1 LGFLLVAFNCFRR
14 GCDAADHLKEFE
26 YCNSNFG
33 IDRVRKALVE
43 LSPEH
48 MAVLQRIRLNW
59 LNTKNPVYMFLS
71 GSVVV
76 NCVWGDETLCKHLE
90 AIRSAGAAE
99 RAGAAY
105 YLPYTLLS
113 DEVVEN
119 LPLPEVAEEE
129 YEIKKFYVV
138 SLRGVAGEADA
149 VEALAKFFEVAPVF
163 LGRRTIKVVRRV
175 PHIMQLANRY
185 TDRIDILL
193 KLADG
198 SLTGVGYVDVTKTYH
213 LGFSMAKSFLL
224 YGLDRVVV
232 LHPYVDQGFHRE
244 VANRLK
250 NRWDISEV
258 GYAVVNPME
267 EELYFYKLPRVNR
280 YLKMSISAQKYSSLI
295 RSYIESL

>member
-1 LGFLLVAFNCFRR
+1 LGFLLVAFTCFRR

-26 YCNSNFG
+26 YCNSHFG
-33 IDRVRKALVE
+33 LDKIRKALVE

-76 NCVWGDETLCKHLE
+76 DCIWGDETLCKHLE

-99 RAGAAY
+99 RVGTAY
-105 YLPYTLLS
+105 YLPHVLLS
-113 DEVVEN
+113 EEVVEN
-119 LPLPEVAEEE
+119 LPLPEVTEEE

-138 SLRGVAGEADA
+138 SLRGVAGEVDA
-149 VEALAKFFEVAPVF
+149 VEALAKFLETAPVF
-163 LGRRTIKVVRRV
+163 LGRRAVKVVKRV
-175 PHIMQLANRY
+175 PHIIQLANRY

-198 SLTGVGYVDVTKTYH
+198 SLTGFGYVDVTKTYH
-213 LGFSMAKSFLL
+213 LGFSMAKSLLL

-232 LHPYVDQGFHRE
+232 FHPYVDQGFHRE
-244 VANRLK
+244 VANRVK

-258 GYAVVNPME
+258 GYAVVNLME

-280 YLKMSISAQKYSSLI
+280 YLRMSVSAYKYSSVI